1 MLNGMRVRI
10 SPWAPFKG
18 FYLKRERSLIGKTP
32 VSKTGIGGSIPSAP
46 AIRLKR
52 LKRLKQ
58 LNGDVYGFD
67 WKSEVKEAGRDDNS

>member
-1 MLNGMRVRI
+1 MLNGVRVRI

-46 AIRLKR
+46 AIRLKQ
-52 LKRLKQ
+52 LKQ

>member
-1 MLNGMRVRI
+1 MLNGVRVRI

-46 AIRLKR
+46 AIRLK
-52 LKRLKQ
+52 Q